1 MKALRTT
8 LLTALTAALALSV
21 GACGATTQTGSS
33 SASPDTTAT
42 LPVEPTS
49 SAPADPGTT
58 PSAPVT
64 LGPSGAVVP
73 PGVDLVPAGQVD
85 ASALPEYVQPRDVY
99 SFDGGRSLQVF
110 GMAADPC
117 AGIEADLVDQSADAV
132 KIVLRPMMA
141 PQGGTDVCTQVI
153 TAKPATVALTEP
165 LGQRTVYLAEAR

>member
-1 MKALRTT
+1 MKALRTSV
-8 LLTALTAALALSV
+8 LTALTAALALSV
-21 GACGATTQTGSS
+21 GACGAGIQTGSS
-33 SASPDTTAT
+33 AASPDTTAT

-49 SAPADPGTT
+49 STPPDPGAT

-64 LGPSGAVVP
+64 IGPSGPVVP
-73 PGVDLVPAGQVD
+73 PGVDVVPAGQVD

-117 AGIEADLVDQSADAV
+117 AGVEADLVDQSAKTV
-132 KIVLRPMMA
+132 KIILRPMMA

-153 TAKPATVALTEP
+153 TAKPATVSLDEP
-165 LGQRTVYLAEAR
+165 LGQRTVVLSEAR